1 MEDGHRPKDRRGAVP
16 LLGGTAPVLTKQHR
30 KFDYLALFFDTSC
43 AVVCDFEKDSYST
56 TDLYISVGTS
66 SRIPEGYYPSK
77 SAQTYGGKT
86 RREILQ

>member
-43 AVVCDFEKDSYST
+43 AVLCEFKKALLFYNWSVHKRGHEYKDPRGV
-56 TDLYISVGTS
+56 L
-66 SRIPEGYYPSK
+66 P
-77 SAQTYGGKT
+77 
-86 RREILQ
+86 L